1 MSLKKDVQKYILLTL
16 LKRNAFIL
24 WIAWFRSVTFISFK
38 KRKKPLS
45 QFSFYY
51 FVGSL
56 RLREDIQMF
65 CAVYLPFK
73 RQLLL
78 DDQHF
83 VFLFLLLNDDNVWKF
98 KEKMRRMVDI
108 AFNNN
113 RWIVL
118 SNYSFIPFVLCHSL
132 TLFANCCSLIVMLK
146 ALSPLKVLRRGVA
159 NYLCYRSFATEANQ
173 VANTYVLP
181 MFPYPSGKVHM
192 GHVRVYISVVSPH
205 A

>member
-1 MSLKKDVQKYILLTL
+1 MYENSKK
-16 LKRNAFIL
+16 
-24 WIAWFRSVTFISFK
+24 
-38 KRKKPLS
+38 
-45 QFSFYY
+45 
-51 FVGSL
+51 
-56 RLREDIQMF
+56 
-65 CAVYLPFK
+65 
-73 RQLLL
+73 
-78 DDQHF
+78 
-83 VFLFLLLNDDNVWKF
+83 
-98 KEKMRRMVDI
+98 KMRRMVDI
-108 AFNNN
+108 ASNNK

-192 GHVRVYISVVSPH
+192 GHVRVYFPLFPLMPSFSISDCISRYMKMRGHKVRE
-205 A
+205 AG